1 MFTVNKKQL
10 LSLMMI
16 ILVSALVLSSCDK
29 AKEALDD
36 TTKAVGDVADKA
48 GEVAGDAVDKV
59 GDAADKAGEVAG
71 DAVNKVGDAAKDVTD
86 KAGEV
91 AGDAVNKV
99 TGIFANNGLVGTWSG
114 KFDSRKTVLVISNQ
128 DAKGFSG
135 KISIAYRDAINQE
148 VKGKFNSKTNE
159 VTMVDQLHSRFQGKY
174 NGKISE
180 DGKTYSGLFTMK
192 LDGKKFKFNLTKK

>member
-1 MFTVNKKQL
+1 MFTIKSINKKQL
-10 LSLMMI
+10 VSMLMI
-16 ILVSALVLSSCDK
+16 VLVSIFVLSSCDK

-48 GEVAGDAVDKV
+48 GEVAGDA
-59 GDAADKAGEVAG
+59 ADKAGEIAG
-71 DAVNKVGDAAKDVTD
+71 DAANKVGDAAKNVTD

-99 TGIFANNGLVGTWSG
+99 TGVFANNGLVGTWSG
-114 KFDSRKTVLVISNQ
+114 KFDSRKTVLVVTNQ

-135 KISIAYRDAINQE
+135 KISIAYRKAINQE
-148 VKGKFNSKTNE
+148 VKGKYNSDTKE
-159 VTMVDQLHSRFQGKY
+159 VSMVDQLHSRFQGKY
-174 NGKISE
+174 NGKISD
-180 DGKTYSGLFTMK
+180 DGKTYSGIFTMK